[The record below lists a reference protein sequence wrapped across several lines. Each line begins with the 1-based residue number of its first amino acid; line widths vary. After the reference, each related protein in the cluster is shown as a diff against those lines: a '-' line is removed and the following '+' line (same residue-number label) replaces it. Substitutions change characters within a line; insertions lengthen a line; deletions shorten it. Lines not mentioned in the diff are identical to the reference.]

1 MGACPQVIGFGVV
14 PAELSVK
21 QDVLFLKYFL
31 CDKWLVANLKI
42 FVMRTESK
50 EGIAVMHRMQNF
62 LSGEYGT
69 QPVQECEF
77 FFARPS
83 FGNVCE
89 QV

>member
-1 MGACPQVIGFGVV
+1 MGACPQVIGLGVV

-31 CDKWLVANLKI
+31 YDKWLVANLKI

-50 EGIAVMHRMQNF
+50 EGIAVMHRTQNF
-62 LSGEYGT
+62 LGRIRNT
-69 QPVQECEF
+69 ACAVMWF
-77 FFARPS
+77 FFTRPPFRS
-83 FGNVCE
+83 VCE

>member
-1 MGACPQVIGFGVV
+1 MGACPQVIGLGVV

-31 CDKWLVANLKI
+31 YDKWLVANFKI

-50 EGIAVMHRMQNF
+50 EGIAVTYRTQNF

-69 QPVQECEF
+69 QPVQECEVF
-77 FFARPS
+77 FFSPS
-83 FGNVCE
+83 F
-89 QV
+89 